1 LFAEWEPACA
11 AVRVFTSAA
20 NWRRSRLLCWVLMP
34 DHWHGLVELGQTDI
48 LSSVVQRLKGRSAR
62 AANRAMSRT
71 GKAVWGSGFHDRALR
86 VEEDLLGTARYIVH
100 NPIRAGLVARSGLY
114 PFWDAVWLGS
124 EDKHRG

>member
-1 LFAEWEPACA
+1 
-11 AVRVFTSAA
+11 
-20 NWRRSRLLCWVLMP
+20 
-34 DHWHGLVELGQTDI
+34 
-48 LSSVVQRLKGRSAR
+48 
-62 AANRAMSRT
+62 MSRT
-71 GKAVWGSGFHDRALR
+71 GQAVWGSGFHDRALR